1 MKCYIAI
8 NYIIAKLENEYKMQY
23 YDIKKLLKFCLKV
36 DDKYL
41 IIHNNDNL
49 DEKIVKQIFTY
60 AERIKSGIPIQYL
73 INEQD
78 FMGQTFYVNKNVLI
92 PQPDTEIVVQCA
104 INKIN
109 ELIDTKVKAK
119 NIITDNIIDKTIDK
133 TTDNT
138 DINTNDLIDENYTN
152 VERTIRSKKI
162 KILDLCTG
170 SGAIGISIKKYF
182 GESVDVTLSDIS
194 KDALDVAKLNA
205 KNILSTKK
213 ILNSSDKI
221 EKNYPIENSNE
232 AEYDVNFV
240 QSDMFQNIK
249 DNFDVIVSN
258 PPYIRSKL
266 IDELDEDVK
275 NEPHIALDG
284 GSDGLRFYKIIKSE
298 INNFLNK
305 DGYLI
310 LEIGY
315 DQKEEVQKMF
325 ENSECIKDY
334 AGNDRVIIW
343 KR

>member
-104 INKIN
+104 IDKIK

-119 NIITDNIIDKTIDK
+119 NIITDNIIDKTTDK
-133 TTDNT
+133 TTDKT
-138 DINTNDLIDENYTN
+138 DINTNDLIDEHYTN
-152 VERTIRSKKI
+152 VKKTIRKKKI